1 MKHIFIVRLLVYFL
15 EWNDSDV
22 TVCCFSHCLLGLPER
37 PCVLLEGLLGVAC
50 VDIPLERDER
60 EWGRSWMLMDL
71 PPTGGCVNKDLQK
84 GLHSPSLMV
93 CNQMKW
99 ALCEGTEVGGRFLR
113 HQQIK
118 HVLRKT
124 WRMRR
129 SWVMRTDDQRDFF
142 HLNMYSS
149 WVRREISVLEEREG
163 EGKKKERTGG
173 KEEWNEAR
181 EGETDRR

>member
-15 EWNDSDV
+15 ERNGPEV

-37 PCVLLEGLLGVAC
+37 LCVLLEGPLGVPC
-50 VDIPLERDER
+50 VDFPLERDER
-60 EWGRSWMLMDL
+60 GRGRSWMLMDL
-71 PPTGGCVNKDLQK
+71 PPTGGRVNEDLQK
-84 GLHSPSLMV
+84 GLRSPSLMV

-129 SWVMRTDDQRDFF
+129 SWVMRTHDQRDFF

-149 WVRREISVLEEREG
+149 WVGREISVLEEREG

-173 KEEWNEAR
+173 KEGWHEGR
-181 EGETDRR
+181 EGKRDRR